1 MQSNDVTMLELLIEL
16 TFQIFHYMYLFLKL
30 NYEIRFQD
38 LKKYVMN
45 ALCYCEFAY
54 ECDGYS

>member
-16 TFQIFHYMYLFLKL
+16 TFQIFYYMYLFLKL

-45 ALCYCEFAY
+45 ALSYCL
-54 ECDGYS
+54 

>member
-1 MQSNDVTMLELLIEL
+1 MQSNDNTMLELLIEL

-45 ALCYCEFAY
+45 ALCYCL
-54 ECDGYS
+54 